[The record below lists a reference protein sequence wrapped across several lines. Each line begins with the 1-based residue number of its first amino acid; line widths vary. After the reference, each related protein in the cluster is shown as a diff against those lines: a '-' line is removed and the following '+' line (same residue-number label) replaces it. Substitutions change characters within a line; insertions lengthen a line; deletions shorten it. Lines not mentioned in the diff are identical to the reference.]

1 MSAKTNKS
9 IIDGYFRCRKC
20 KKSIF
25 KLIVLKL
32 FESTGEISETI
43 FITDNDKRGVFIE
56 EVLYVNNTEC
66 NSSNMIILCKKCGSF
81 ASKIQSDNHGFFRG
95 EF

>member
-43 FITDNDKRGVFIE
+43 FITENVIVLIWLFFVKNVVHLLQKYNLITMAFF
-56 EVLYVNNTEC
+56 EV
-66 NSSNMIILCKKCGSF
+66 SF
-81 ASKIQSDNHGFFRG
+81 EKYI
-95 EF
+95 